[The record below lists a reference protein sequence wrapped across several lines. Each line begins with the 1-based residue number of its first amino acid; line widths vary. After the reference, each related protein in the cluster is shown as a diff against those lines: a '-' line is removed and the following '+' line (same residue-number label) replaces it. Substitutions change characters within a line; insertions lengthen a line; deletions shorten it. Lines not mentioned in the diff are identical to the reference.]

1 MCVRVVRY
9 IAITMGPM
17 STNKK
22 FFISLLFAFFCVGIF
37 FFGVRGFS
45 GVPDIATLNSTAWI
59 TDGPLELSPERGRFA
74 LLYSF
79 IEDKSLIFSVPVA
92 RLATPDLGM
101 NKNGQYVSLFAPGV
115 SFIVIPGYLLGK
127 LLGASQVGA
136 YLVISLFAL
145 LNIFLIR
152 SIALRLG
159 AGYFAALLA
168 GLTFAFATPAFAYGV
183 NLYQHHISTF
193 VMLLSLYL
201 LIRFRHP
208 LVFALVWFL
217 CSASVVIDNPN
228 LFLMLPIGLYA
239 LTKFWKAFQEQ
250 SDTSGFS
257 WLRGIAYA
265 TTFFTLLVPM
275 AFFLWYN
282 QGAYGNP
289 FQLPGTLQGVDE
301 IGPDGKPAKINTY
314 EKEIGLIKEDDLQKT
329 SKEKTAVGFF
339 KTRDLYGGFY
349 THFLSPDR
357 SVLYFA
363 PVILL
368 GIIGLGLLYRRNTNI
383 TGLLIAII
391 GMNVLTYSLWGDP
404 YGGWA
409 FGSRYLIPTYALLAI
424 GISFGFSQWQWKMLF
439 IILFVPLLA
448 YSVWVN
454 TLGALTTSANP
465 PQVEVLA
472 LEKQTGHE
480 QKYTFMRNWEF
491 LHQKYEKIGSKSF
504 VYQVWAKNYFS
515 ASQYFFSVYTF
526 ILFIFWL
533 VFVGMLFENR
543 KNMKN

>member
-1 MCVRVVRY
+1 
-9 IAITMGPM
+9 MGAM
-17 STNKK
+17 SSNKK
-22 FFISLLFAFFCVGIF
+22 FFISLFFVFFCAMIF
-37 FFGVRGFS
+37 FFGVRGFL

-115 SFIVIPGYLLGK
+115 SFIVIPGYLIGK
-127 LLGASQVGA
+127 LLGASQVGT
-136 YLVISLFAL
+136 YFVISIFAL
-145 LNIFLIR
+145 INIFLIR
-152 SIALRLG
+152 GIAIRLG
-159 AGYFAALLA
+159 AGYSASFLV

-208 LVFALVWFL
+208 IAFALVWFL
-217 CSASVVIDNPN
+217 CSVSVVIDNPN

-239 LTKFWKAFQEQ
+239 LVKFWKTFQEQ
-250 SDTSGFS
+250 SNARGFS
-257 WLRGIAYA
+257 WLRGIAYIA
-265 TTFFTLLVPM
+265 TFLTMLVPVV
-275 AFFLWYN
+275 FFLWYN
-282 QGAYGNP
+282 NGAYGNP

-301 IGPDGKPAKINTY
+301 IGPDGRPAEVNTY
-314 EKEIGLIKEDDLQKT
+314 EKEVGLIKEDNLQKT
-329 SKEKTAVGFF
+329 GTEKTAVGFF
-339 KTRDLYGGFY
+339 NTRNLYEGFY

-357 SVLYFA
+357 SMLYFA

-368 GIIGLGLLYRRNTNI
+368 GIIGFVILYRKNSS
-383 TGLLIAII
+383 IASLFIGII

-404 YGGWA
+404 DGGWA

-424 GISFGFSQWQWKMLF
+424 GIAFGFSEWKWKTVF
-439 IILFVPLLA
+439 ITFFVPLLA

-504 VYQVWAKNYFS
+504 VYQTWAKNYLS
-515 ASQYFFSVYTF
+515 ARQYFFSVYAFAMFVFVLT
-526 ILFIFWL
+526 
-533 VFVGMLFENR
+533 FVGMLMENYL
-543 KNMKN
+543 KIKKS